1 MHTMKKIALSVATL
15 ATVVMAAG
23 DIPAPHERLEE
34 AKSPAMAEK
43 HHFLDRFHFKGD
55 LRLRYESIE
64 RDDADNKYRTR
75 YRLRIGAKYDI
86 TDRLVF
92 EVGMRS
98 GFGNP
103 TSGNQTIHDD
113 EPLSDYFFQSLRFN
127 VLGLAYKFDDGT
139 LKVGRQPYMI
149 YRPIK
154 SQLVWDN
161 DVSLNGVNYQ
171 YKDDEQIIT
180 TGIDRITWEENSVAR
195 DDVDL
200 YYAQYVRIVPV
211 ADKKI
216 YAGAS
221 LYYYDGLKG
230 NTPVFG
236 KSKGNTLV
244 NGVYANDYHILE
256 GFAEVRLGEVF
267 GMPLKAAASVA
278 YNTAADDNNF
288 GYDVAFQLGKAK
300 HVGDWQI
307 KYSYTELEEDAVFAA
322 YSDSDNF
329 GGGTGAKG
337 HAIRVKYK
345 MMKKIYL
352 AGNFFYDTLYE
363 SKSKVPGIEPDYER
377 VQLDCIIKF

>member
-1 MHTMKKIALSVATL
+1 
-15 ATVVMAAG
+15 
-23 DIPAPHERLEE
+23 
-34 AKSPAMAEK
+34 
-43 HHFLDRFHFKGD
+43 
-55 LRLRYESIE
+55 
-64 RDDADNKYRTR
+64 
-75 YRLRIGAKYDI
+75 
-86 TDRLVF
+86 
-92 EVGMRS
+92 
-98 GFGNP
+98 
-103 TSGNQTIHDD
+103 
-113 EPLSDYFFQSLRFN
+113 
-127 VLGLAYKFDDGT
+127 LGLTYKFDDGT
-139 LKVGRQPYMI
+139 LKAGRQPYMI

-171 YKDDEQIIT
+171 YKDDEQIVT
-180 TGIDRITWEENSVAR
+180 TGIDRITLEENSVAR

-200 YYAQYVRIVPV
+200 YYAQYVRKMTMD
-211 ADKKI
+211 DKKL
-216 YAGAS
+216 YFGAGF
-221 LYYYDGLKG
+221 YYYDGLKG

-256 GFAEVRLGEVF
+256 GFAEVRFAEVL
-267 GMPLKAAASVA
+267 GMPFKAAASVA

-300 HVGDWQI
+300 HPGDWQV
-307 KYSYTELEEDAVFAA
+307 KYSYTDLEEDAVFAA

-352 AGNFFYDTLYE
+352 AGNFFYDTLYA
-363 SKSKVPGIEPDYER
+363 SKSKNGSEADYER